1 MENLLQKTS
10 TFSCNVCRFQTRN
23 KQDYTRHLSTAK
35 HKHRA
40 QGDEKPPDKTSTFSC
55 DICAF
60 HTRNKQDYTR
70 HLSTAKHKHRAQGDT
85 NSSNNNSAGYSCG
98 CGKYYA
104 VYGSLWRHKKQC
116 DGTPSSPPSP
126 IQDIPIITAEVVL
139 ALVQQNKELQNII
152 IQQNHK
158 FMEKIA
164 ELALAYPLASEK

>member
-10 TFSCNVCRFQTRN
+10 TFSCDVCRFQTRN

-40 QGDEKPPDKTSTFSC
+40 QGDEKIPNKTSTFSC
-55 DICAF
+55 DVCRF
-60 HTRNKQDYTR
+60 QTRNKQDYTR
-70 HLSTAKHKHRAQGDT
+70 HLSTTKHKHRAQGDT

-116 DGTPSSPPSP
+116 DGTPT
-126 IQDIPIITAEVVL
+126 QDIPIITTEVVL

-152 IQQNHK
+152 IEQNHK

-164 ELALAYPLASEK
+164 ELASVTHNPVTSEK

>member
-10 TFSCNVCRFQTRN
+10 TFSCDVCRFQTRN
-23 KQDYTRHLSTAK
+23 KQDYTRHLSTTK

-40 QGDEKPPDKTSTFSC
+40 HGDENTPDKTSTFSC
-55 DICAF
+55 ETCLF
-60 HTRNKQDYTR
+60 QTRNKQDYTR
-70 HLSTAKHKHRAQGDT
+70 HLSTTKHKHRAQGDT

-116 DGTPSSPPSP
+116 DGTPT
-126 IQDIPIITAEVVL
+126 QDIPIITNEVVL
-139 ALVQQNKELQNII
+139 AIVQQNKELQHLLIE
-152 IQQNHK
+152 QNRK

-164 ELALAYPLASEK
+164 ELASATHNPVSSEK